1 MTNFSELLDDDSVKD
16 IARKTVQVGDVYLIN
31 MTRKNGI
38 VPKNDDES
46 RNKFFIVLGFDSDGN
61 VYGGVI
67 INSNINRRVPQAVK
81 DWQMPIKCS
90 KYKFLKYDSFVDCSK
105 LKCVDVERFGFWKY
119 LGFLEI
125 DDVEMIIGAIKESP
139 NESSEH
145 LAVFGL

>member
-105 LKCVDVERFGFWKY
+105 LKCVEVERFGFWKY